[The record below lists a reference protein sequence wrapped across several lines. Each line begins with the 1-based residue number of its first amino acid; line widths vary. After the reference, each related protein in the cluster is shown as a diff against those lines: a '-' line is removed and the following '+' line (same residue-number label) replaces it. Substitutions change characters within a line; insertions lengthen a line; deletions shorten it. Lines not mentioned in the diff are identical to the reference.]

1 MSRELSREEVD
12 ALLREQLV
20 GRVGCHA
27 DGVTYVVP
35 VIYAYDGEC
44 IHVAS
49 IEGQKVRM
57 MRENPAVCFEVDE
70 YSGPGVWRSAVL
82 QGDYEE
88 AAAEEVPQT
97 LALLAERFSRGG
109 GAGRPARKPESG
121 GRATVCFRIRVREA
135 AGRAVPG

>member
-1 MSRELSREEVD
+1 MSRELTRCELD
-12 ALLREQLV
+12 QLLAQQFV

-35 VIYAYDGEC
+35 VIYAYDGDC

-70 YSGPGVWRSAVL
+70 YRAPGNWRSVIV
-82 QGDYEE
+82 QGTYAESDEAE
-88 AAAEEVPQT
+88 AARSLV
-97 LALLAERFSRGG
+97 LLAERFAGG
-109 GAGRPARKPESG
+109 SGAPRAARRAESG
-121 GRATVCFRIRVREA
+121 GRATVCFRIRIREIT
-135 AGRAVPG
+135 GRAVAR